1 MSIYSA
7 NVGRNTRLTSNKG
20 EKTVVMNQRKAK
32 KIGDGSITAIS
43 DNPEA
48 IAFCT
53 DRCPFPGS
61 PNRCGNCRAFKEFAR
76 ELIRKQKST

>member
-1 MSIYSA
+1 MSFYHC
-7 NVGRNTRLTSNKG
+7 NVGRNARLNSIKG
-20 EKTVVMNQRKAK
+20 EKTVNMSVGKAK
-32 KIGDGSITAIS
+32 KIGDGSITAIQ

-61 PNRCGNCRAFKEFAR
+61 PNRCGNCREFKEFAR
-76 ELIRKQKST
+76 DLIRKQKNT